1 MMTFDDDPQARGWR
15 TIYLGLYS
23 PFSNKYT
30 TYMKQAIE
38 KAKEEASPKIK
49 NLNNAIML
57 N

>member
-1 MMTFDDDPQARGWR
+1 MMTFDEDPGAKGWR

-38 KAKEEASPKIK
+38 RAREEASP
-49 NLNNAIML
+49 
-57 N
+57 